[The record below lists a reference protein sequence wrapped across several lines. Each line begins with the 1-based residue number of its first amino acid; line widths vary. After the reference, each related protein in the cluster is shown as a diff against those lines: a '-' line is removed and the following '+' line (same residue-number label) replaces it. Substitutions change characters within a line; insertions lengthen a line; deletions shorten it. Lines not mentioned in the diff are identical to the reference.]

1 MKVSLAQV
9 ETILKTL
16 PIGLYALSRVETT
29 LSADQ
34 ETSFYNPVTNSIT
47 ISYPIIALG
56 LEKVTNPDLVETA
69 VRTMLYHEVS
79 HAILTPRNIYNTDIR
94 NIAEDERIETLLRNY
109 YLGVDFKWLVYQI
122 NDTGTTPKTALELF
136 FNVVRLRKGTPAQLK
151 LVREFIDKWQHLS
164 SADTHRYE
172 IYEYCNDIEELFQKI
187 TGVSSEFPDA
197 PPTVPM
203 PSEGE
208 GKGKEDKEGTGAGE
222 GDNGESG
229 EQGAG
234 AKADKDGDEQALA
247 KAKAE
252 QEGGGGR
259 GHFHGAEE
267 ISAVVQKTLSQA
279 VNRMHDTTLHN
290 NLQQILQNF
299 NKKNNSGS
307 AMASYSGILNPR
319 ACGREDYRFFDRMA
333 TVNGANSY
341 GTLHLNLFIDRS
353 GSFRSSQTKVNTLLH
368 SLILLERS
376 VPNFSFDVV
385 TTGETEELL
394 DKEHLFLEC
403 NGGNRITPKAFDLV
417 KMLQKPNTYN
427 YNIVL
432 FDGDAHSDSSPRLV
446 EKVSFKPYN
455 INNCTIISDTDN
467 RKYIQKSVYKAKVI
481 YTNNYVEELYDNVLT
496 VLRNAFR

>member
-29 LSADQ
+29 LSADE
-34 ETSFYNPVTNSIT
+34 ETSSYNPVTNSIT

-79 HAILTPRNIYNTDIR
+79 HAILTPRNLYNTDIR

-151 LVREFIDKWQHLS
+151 LVREFINKWQHLS
-164 SADTHRYE
+164 STCQLWDAHC
-172 IYEYCNDIEELFQKI
+172 YCRDIEELFRKI
-187 TGVSSEFPDA
+187 TGVDSDYPNA

-203 PSEGE
+203 PSEGAGGE
-208 GKGKEDKEGTGAGE
+208 GEGKEGTGKGAGDKETGE
-222 GDNGESG
+222 GD
-229 EQGAG
+229 GAED
-234 AKADKDGDEQALA
+234 KAGKKENAEALA

-252 QEGGGGR
+252 QEGEGGR
-259 GHFHGAEE
+259 GHFHGADEVSAALQRT
-267 ISAVVQKTLSQA
+267 ISQVF
-279 VNRMHDTTLHN
+279 NRMHDTTLHN

-319 ACGREDYRFFDRMA
+319 ACGREDYRFFDRMS

-353 GSFRSSQTKVNTLLH
+353 GSFCSSETKVNTLLH
-368 SLILLERS
+368 SLLLLERS
-376 VPNFSFDVV
+376 TPNFSFDVV
-385 TTGETEELL
+385 TSGEDEELL
-394 DKEHLFLEC
+394 DKEHLFLKC
-403 NGGNRITPKAFDLV
+403 GDGNRITPKAFDFV

-432 FDGDAHSDSSPRLV
+432 FDGDAHSDSSVRLMH
-446 EKVSFKPYN
+446 EVSFKPYN

-467 RKYIQKSVYKAKVI
+467 RRYIEKSVYKAKVI
-481 YTNNYVEELYDNVLT
+481 YTDDYVAELYDNVLT